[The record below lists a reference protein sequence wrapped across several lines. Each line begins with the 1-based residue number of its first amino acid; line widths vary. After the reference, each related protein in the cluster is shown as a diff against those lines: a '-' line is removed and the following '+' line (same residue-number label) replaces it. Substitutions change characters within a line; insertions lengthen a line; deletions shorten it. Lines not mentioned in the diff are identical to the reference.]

1 MSSTPFG
8 IVPEI
13 VMVGQLSVIV
23 KPRVPKQPLGSDALT
38 VKLYWPGG
46 EIPVGVPLITP
57 EALSDNPFGS
67 EPDARLQLYTTPV
80 VPAVVAVRVVEYG
93 AYWVTIGMVL

>member
-1 MSSTPFG
+1 
-8 IVPEI
+8 
-13 VMVGQLSVIV
+13 MVGQLSVIV

-38 VKLYWPGG
+38 VKLYCPGG

-57 EALSDNPFGS
+57 EAPRDNPFGS

-80 VPAVVAVRVVEYG
+80 VYLYMDRLRLWVESKRKRRSKPSPTPA
-93 AYWVTIGMVL
+93 